1 MDKQNLFRVN
11 LVKRRKALG
20 MTQEQ
25 LASRLNVSAQA
36 VSKWEN
42 SSYPDCEMLPR
53 LAAALNTSLDSLFGI
68 RIKDAELDLEQ
79 LVSDEMMSTPPE
91 KRSEL
96 FMKLM
101 YSALCACKP
110 GNDTVGR
117 IHPGYENETFAQIKT
132 DKELAISRLS
142 PDLRYFCF
150 LEIPEDGVNPY
161 FGDTTNMV
169 RLFSTLADQDAIDII
184 CFLGANVR
192 NKMISAETLSEKLGT
207 PVEKVQNIIDRLDR
221 LGLVWRVSADIA
233 DKPVILYGYSHSVPL
248 TLILVLAK
256 TITNYLRF
264 MDPNIETW
272 AHGAFRRPGGSQ
284 DESVPQAPWWKEG
297 EL

>member
-1 MDKQNLFRVN
+1 MDKQNLFRTN
-11 LVKRRKALG
+11 LAKRRKALG

-25 LASRLNVSAQA
+25 LASRLSVSAQA

-53 LAAALNTSLDSLFGI
+53 LASALNTSLDSLFGI
-68 RIKDAELDLEQ
+68 RIKDTELDPEQ
-79 LVSDEMMSTPPE
+79 LVSDEMRSTPPE

-96 FMKLM
+96 FMRLM
-101 YSALCACKP
+101 YSALCACNP
-110 GNDTVGR
+110 GNDTTVR
-117 IHPGYENETFAQIKT
+117 LRPGYENETFAQLKSDT
-132 DKELAISRLS
+132 EQALARLN

-150 LEIPEDGVNPY
+150 LEIPESGVDTF

-169 RLFSTLADQDAIDII
+169 RLFRTLADQDAIDII

-192 NKMISAETLSEKLGT
+192 NKMMSAETLSEKLDI
-207 PVEKVQNIIDRLDR
+207 PLEKVQNIIDRLDR
-221 LGLVWRVSADIA
+221 LGLVWRVSADIS

-248 TLILVLAK
+248 TMILVLAK

-272 AHGAFRRPGGSQ
+272 DHGAFRRHGGSQ
-284 DESVPQAPWWKEG
+284 DEPVPQAPWWKDG

>member
-1 MDKQNLFRVN
+1 MNTKNLFRSN
-11 LVKRRKALG
+11 LAKRRKALG

-25 LASRLNVSAQA
+25 LAARLNVSAQA

-42 SSYPDCEMLPR
+42 SSYPDCELLPKI
-53 LAAALNTSLDSLFGI
+53 ASALNTSLDTLFGI
-68 RIKDAELDLEQ
+68 RIKDPELDMEQ
-79 LVSDEMMSTPPE
+79 LVNDEMRSTPPE

-101 YSALCACKP
+101 YSALCACNP
-110 GNDTVGR
+110 STDTVGR
-117 IHPGYENETFAQIKT
+117 LRESYENETFSQLKT
-132 DKELAISRLS
+132 NTELAIARLN

-150 LEIPEDGVNPY
+150 MEVPEKGINTF

-169 RLFSTLADQDAIDII
+169 RLFHTLADQDAIRII
-184 CFLGANVR
+184 SFLGARSR
-192 NKMISAETLSEKLGT
+192 NKMVSVETLSEKLDI
-207 PVEKVQNIIDRLDR
+207 PREKVQTIIDRLDR
-221 LGLVWRVSADIA
+221 LGMVWRVAADIA
-233 DKPVILYGYSHSVPL
+233 DKPVILYGYSHSTPL
-248 TLILVLAK
+248 TLVLVLAK

-272 AHGAFRRPGGSQ
+272 QYGAFRQPDGCPDGL
-284 DESVPQAPWWKEG
+284 VPQAPWWKEG